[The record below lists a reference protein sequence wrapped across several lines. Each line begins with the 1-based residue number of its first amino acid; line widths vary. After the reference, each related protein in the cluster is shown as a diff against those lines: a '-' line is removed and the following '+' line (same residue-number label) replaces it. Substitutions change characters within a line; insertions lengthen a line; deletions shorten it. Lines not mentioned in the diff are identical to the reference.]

1 MKYYI
6 VDAFTETIFHG
17 NPAAVFVM
25 DQWLDDQIMQKIAIE
40 NNLSETAFTVKNGD
54 HYDLRWFT
62 PDREID
68 LCGHATLATAYVL
81 FNEYH
86 ETVDRLVFSSQSGPL
101 YVTRKA
107 ETYYMDFPTI
117 MPKSTPILPEYEAVI
132 GAKIQAAYLG
142 RDLFFVLDDEVTI
155 AKMTPDYTEMLN
167 FELGV
172 GVIVTAPGDQVDFV
186 SRTFFP
192 KLTINEDPVCGSAH
206 SNLIPYWSQVLGKAQ
221 MTAHQISPRGGVL
234 DCQLQGERVIIG
246 GQATLYA
253 QCEANF

>member
-6 VDAFTETIFHG
+6 VDAFTEEVFRG

-25 DQWLDDQIMQKIAIE
+25 DHWLDDQTMQKIAIE
-40 NNLSETAFTVKNGD
+40 NNLSETAFTVKNGN

-86 ETVDRLVFSSQSGPL
+86 VNVDRLAFSSQSGPL

-107 ETYYMDFPTI
+107 DTYYMDFPTI
-117 MPKSTPILPEYEAVI
+117 MPTPTPILPAYEAVI
-132 GAKIQAAYLG
+132 GAKIKAAYLG
-142 RDLFFVLDDEVTI
+142 RDLFFVCEDEATI
-155 AKMTPDYTEMLN
+155 ANMHPDYTEMTQL
-167 FELGV
+167 ELGV
-172 GVIVTAPGDQVDFV
+172 GVIVTAQGQQADFV

-206 SNLIPYWSQVLGKAQ
+206 SNLIPYWAQALGKDHL
-221 MTAHQISPRGGVL
+221 TAHQISPRGGVL
-234 DCQLQGERVIIG
+234 DCQLQAERVIIG
-246 GQATLYA
+246 GKATLYA
-253 QCEANF
+253 QCEASF